1 MLQFRVL
8 LRQSLLVTGMLLSLQ
23 SCTTSVV
30 VEGTVPTPLVSII
43 PARMGVYYSDE
54 FRYFKHEEVI
64 RDSGGW
70 SIDLGKQNLNFFQN
84 LTKSLFVGVQEVGQ
98 PPLTSEEM
106 QGLDGVFIPKIEKY
120 GFLTPSISGLK
131 FYSASIE
138 YRVAMYDKAGT
149 KIGDWNIVGYGKSEG
164 GMFSS
169 DDAINEATVLAI
181 RDGGARIA
189 IELIDQPAV
198 QAWLQSI
205 REPSEPSTSPLAAAE
220 RNKSPEA
227 IESAESLNS
236 AEGVESIEIP
246 ESVDRVPDA

>member
-1 MLQFRVL
+1 M
-8 LRQSLLVTGMLLSLQ
+8 LLVLQ

-30 VEGTVPTPLVSII
+30 VDGTVPTPLVSVI

-54 FRYFKHEEVI
+54 FRRFKHEEVF

-70 SIDLGKQNLNFFQN
+70 HIDLGKQNLRFFQN
-84 LTKSLFVGVQEVGQ
+84 LTKSLFAEIQEVHQ
-98 PPLTSEEM
+98 PPLTTEEM
-106 QGLDGVFIPKIEKY
+106 RDLDGVFIPSIEKY
-120 GFLTPSISGLK
+120 GFLTPSIMGVE

-138 YRVAMYDKAGT
+138 YRVAMYDKVGA

-169 DDAINEATVLAI
+169 DDAINEATVQAI

-198 QAWLQSI
+198 QAWLQS
-205 REPSEPSTSPLAAAE
+205 RHESYEPSAGPPGVAE
-220 RNKSPEA
+220 N
-227 IESAESLNS
+227 IESSETAET
-236 AEGVESIEIP
+236 AETP
-246 ESVDRVPDA
+246 ENVDGPPDA

>member
-1 MLQFRVL
+1 M
-8 LRQSLLVTGMLLSLQ
+8 LLVLQ

-30 VEGTVPTPLVSII
+30 VDGTVPTPLVSVI

-54 FRYFKHEEVI
+54 FRRFKHEEVF

-70 SIDLGKQNLNFFQN
+70 HIDLGKQNLRFFQN
-84 LTKSLFVGVQEVGQ
+84 LTKSLFAEIQEVHQ
-98 PPLTSEEM
+98 PPLTTEEM
-106 QGLDGVFIPKIEKY
+106 RDLDGVFIPSIEKY
-120 GFLTPSISGLK
+120 GFLTPSIMGVE

-138 YRVAMYDKAGT
+138 YRVAMYDKVGA

-169 DDAINEATVLAI
+169 DDAINEATVQAI

-198 QAWLQSI
+198 QAWLQS
-205 REPSEPSTSPLAAAE
+205 RHESYEPSAGPP
-220 RNKSPEA
+220 
-227 IESAESLNS
+227 
-236 AEGVESIEIP
+236 GVAESIENIERIESIENSETP
-246 ESVDRVPDA
+246 ENVDGPPDA